1 MPDSSRADGMQV
13 VAGSVDD
20 SGIAGLLAFAVGDGA
35 ERLDQAIQQYR
46 DDPTLRLLVAV
57 TEQ

>member
-1 MPDSSRADGMQV
+1 MQV